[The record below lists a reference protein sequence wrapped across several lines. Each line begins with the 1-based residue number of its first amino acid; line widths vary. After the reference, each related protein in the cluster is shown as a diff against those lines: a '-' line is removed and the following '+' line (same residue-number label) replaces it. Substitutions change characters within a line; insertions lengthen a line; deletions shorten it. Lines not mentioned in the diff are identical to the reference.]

1 MVFPPLI
8 NMIDLTMNLI
18 SKIHNKCERKEHHI
32 AVLQEYLRI
41 TRFNELRRENDSQRK
56 IFIMAIF
63 WKFLFLNDGSLLLG
77 YRLISV
83 N

>member
-1 MVFPPLI
+1 MVFPSLI
-8 NMIDLTMNLI
+8 YMVDLTMNLI
-18 SKIHNKCERKEHHI
+18 SKSHNKCERKEHHVT
-32 AVLQEYLRI
+32 VLQEYLKI

-63 WKFLFLNDGSLLLG
+63 WKFLFLNDGSPLLG
-77 YRLISV
+77 YRFIPV